1 MGKRARLSAP
11 VRTRDFH
18 SLEQSHPYGALPQ
31 GNRFLDASQ
40 PTTYSVL
47 LPLDDECW
55 NHILS
60 FAEGPTLARMA
71 QVNRYFYVA
80 AHQQELWRDLVLRRI
95 ERGTLNVM
103 EPSWK
108 DTYARMFH
116 ASTYRKPHCPM
127 AVKGVYSDFLYRL
140 HSCRSFCIPEA
151 WLKGQEHDKECR
163 LPRVKEIS
171 AQRFFVEYEEA
182 NKPLVIEGGAKSW
195 PAFTK
200 WSDPSYCIQQT
211 KGRTF
216 RATSGVAPLPAQ
228 FSLQA
233 YYKYGEFESLEEAP
247 VYLFDRTALFPQ
259 SPLWK
264 DFHPDLCQTLRF
276 WDPQQPEHDLLQY
289 LGEGQR
295 PDHTWWIVG
304 PRRSGSVFHI
314 DPNATHAW
322 NAAIC
327 GRKRWIFYPPGVTPP
342 GVHPS
347 ADGDSVALPLSV
359 GEWLL
364 TFWDEHCQRK
374 ATAPPHERPLE
385 GTAMP
390 GDVLF
395 VPHGWWHMV
404 INLDD
409 VNMAITHNYVAKS
422 NLSSVLRFFSE
433 KRDQVSGCRDRPEA
447 IKPECLYEEFV
458 AVLEKKHPEWLQ
470 EALNEPDWTC
480 AAWSC
485 APPETE
491 AKSTEKAST
500 SSSIMSKAKTDEST
514 TFSFSFL

>member
-1 MGKRARLSAP
+1 MVSMRKRARLSAP

-18 SLEQSHPYGALPQ
+18 TLEQPHPYGALPQ
-31 GNRFLDASQ
+31 GNRLLDPQTPAD
-40 PTTYSVL
+40 SVL
-47 LPLDDECW
+47 LPLNDECW

-60 FAEGPTLARMA
+60 FMKGPVLAKMA

-80 AHQQELWRDLVLRRI
+80 AHQPELWRDLVLRRI
-95 ERGTLNVM
+95 GEETIYIM

-108 DTYARMFH
+108 DTYPRIFY
-116 ASTYRKPHCPM
+116 ASAYRKPHCPM

-151 WLKGQEHDKECR
+151 WLEGQEHDKECA
-163 LPRVKEIS
+163 LPRVKDIS
-171 AQRFFVEYEEA
+171 VEQFFTQYEEA
-182 NKPLVIEGGAKSW
+182 NRPLVVEGAAKGW
-195 PAFTK
+195 AAFQK
-200 WSDPSYCIQQT
+200 WSDPSYCIKQS
-211 KGRTF
+211 KGRSF
-216 RATSGVAPLPAQ
+216 RATSGVAPLPAK

-264 DFHPDLCQTLRF
+264 DFHPDLCRTLPF

-289 LGEGQR
+289 LGEGRR

-327 GRKRWIFYPPGVTPP
+327 GRKRWIFYPPGITPP
-342 GVHPS
+342 GVYPS

-364 TFWDEHCQRK
+364 TFWDEHCRRK

-395 VPHGWWHMV
+395 V
-404 INLDD
+404 
-409 VNMAITHNYVAKS
+409 
-422 NLSSVLRFFSE
+422 
-433 KRDQVSGCRDRPEA
+433 
-447 IKPECLYEEFV
+447 
-458 AVLEKKHPEWLQ
+458 
-470 EALNEPDWTC
+470 
-480 AAWSC
+480 
-485 APPETE
+485 
-491 AKSTEKAST
+491 STEFNCFLN
-500 SSSIMSKAKTDEST
+500 SILDRTL
-514 TFSFSFL
+514 SFFISF